1 MTKHHAI
8 EIVSA
13 SILAGILS
21 ISAVRLEAVPE
32 SATPFSRFVQA
43 GYYNPPACPQ
53 DYHYACRPGGPNNG
67 YKKYCACWPTWP
79 DWVYSPYGPY
89 R

>member
-21 ISAVRLEAVPE
+21 ISAVRLEAVPRGAKRHAVFALCAGRLLQSTRL
-32 SATPFSRFVQA
+32 SARLPL
-43 GYYNPPACPQ
+43 CL
-53 DYHYACRPGGPNNG
+53 
-67 YKKYCACWPTWP
+67 
-79 DWVYSPYGPY
+79 
-89 R
+89 